1 MNQFR
6 HKVSNKTKSKQ
17 GCYLTAQLLKY
28 WNNIIVLKCCFIKM
42 LKVVVCDILVPLK
55 NLS

>member
-17 GCYLTAQLLKY
+17 GWYLTAQLLKY

-42 LKVVVCDILVPLK
+42 LKVVVCDILVPIK